1 MFNQSSSN
9 ATVTA
14 SWSDIG
20 LKPGTMNSTQQSA
33 SGEISAQL
41 DSHACKML
49 WILSKLRSCGFKVV
63 VPKTSLVGVVVV
75 IADLYIVLWGKAK
88 EFAENKPEVAPQ
100 SSNLQDDHDISSRI
114 DLE

>member
-1 MFNQSSSN
+1 MVN
-9 ATVTA
+9 AKDLWAMRYMVQL
-14 SWSDIG
+14 I
-20 LKPGTMNSTQQSA
+20 LFFIMQIPKNSTQQSA

-41 DSHACKML
+41 DSHACK
-49 WILSKLRSCGFKVV
+49 I
-63 VPKTSLVGVVVV
+63 LVGVVVV